1 MKLEY
6 PKSATFFRN
15 SGKLI
20 YISVNHPPEAQQI
33 KSIHLCSIPQPDIL
47 IWPEVNSGDYSIKT
61 DYKALQEKPTLA
73 ADEIEASEAGKKKS
87 FGKAFGNTFYGNRI
101 QTLYPLERIC

>member
-1 MKLEY
+1 MLY
-6 PKSATFFRN
+6 FFRN

-73 ADEIEASEAGKKKS
+73 ADEIEASEEKKKV
-87 FGKAFGNTFYGNRI
+87 
-101 QTLYPLERIC
+101 LERHLETLSMEIVYKLCTH